1 MKKFISIIV
10 LILVII
16 GLVIGLGYSWNLI
29 INKDKQISAL
39 NQENTDL
46 KNTITNLNNTIEN
59 IQQDSKVEE
68 KNDAIVEESNTFF
81 DESKIENKQ
90 DSTNVVEDISDFM
103 GVLSV
108 SVDTEQNTLTL
119 DLDKN
124 LAKLV
129 YGYTGEGETH
139 TIAGF
144 SKKIVDAK
152 IAIVGTEQKDL
163 KVVLLM
169 EDGSI
174 KYIDIN
180 NILDKSY
187 TVKTIEDSKDYVK
200 ILKVKIKDEQKGSI
214 KYSIIALKKDGT
226 SKILDI

>member
-90 DSTNVVEDISDFM
+90 DGTNVVEDISDFM

-108 SVDTEQNTLTL
+108 SFDTEQNTLTL